1 MEVDGTPA
9 SRPGKKY
16 GIHFAAVTIMPGIAN
31 VLPYYIWLTELDT
44 EHAVQIPSP
53 TRTAMV
59 ITNPTIKGLELHLTA
74 GTTITGYDGKPVNRD
89 QHYADVALEFGIP
102 AGDELVEMRDGVSK
116 RHGGGGETGPLKRM
130 PRPPGRWSAARASR
144 ASGTMRL
151 LGARSP
157 KEMWSS
163 VRPAAV
169 GAAGWMR

>member
-74 GTTITGYDGKPVNRD
+74 GTTITGYDGKPCEPGSALRRRSAGVWDPSRRRTGRD
-89 QHYADVALEFGIP
+89 ARRREQAPWRRG
-102 AGDELVEMRDGVSK
+102 RDGSV
-116 RHGGGGETGPLKRM
+116 EEDA
-130 PRPPGRWSAARASR
+130 SAAREVERGEGFEGVGHDEVVGCEVAE
-144 ASGTMRL
+144 GDVE
-151 LGARSP
+151 LG
-157 KEMWSS
+157 
-163 VRPAAV
+163 
-169 GAAGWMR
+169 